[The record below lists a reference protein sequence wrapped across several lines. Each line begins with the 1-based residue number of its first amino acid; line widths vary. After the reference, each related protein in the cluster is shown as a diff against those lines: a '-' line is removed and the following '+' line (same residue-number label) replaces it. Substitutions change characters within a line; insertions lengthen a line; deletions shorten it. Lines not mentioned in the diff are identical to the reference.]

1 MRLLPISGRHKVVEL
16 IQITSLP
23 FIQNI
28 SIMPDKK
35 VTKVL
40 LFLKNMVYE
49 STSPM
54 EILRFAKYYR
64 KKGLDVV
71 VVLWG
76 PMGVIL
82 GKKGK
87 TGSPPYDE
95 RVREC
100 IDLGIKFKCCELAS
114 SMIGFEKNELIEG
127 IEMIHS
133 FEVADLML
141 EYCEEGQLVITL

>member
-1 MRLLPISGRHKVVEL
+1 M
-16 IQITSLP
+16 TA
-23 FIQNI
+23 
-28 SIMPDKK
+28 KK
-35 VTKVL
+35 VSKVL

-54 EILRFAKYYR
+54 ETMRFAKYYR

-82 GKKGK
+82 AKKGK
-87 TGSPPYDE
+87 HGTPPYDE
-95 RVREC
+95 RVQEC
-100 IDLGIKFKCCELAS
+100 IELGVKFKCCELAS
-114 SMIGFEKNELIEG
+114 SMIGFEPGELIEG
-127 IEMIHS
+127 VEMIHS

-141 EYCEEGQLVITL
+141 EYCKEGQLVITL

>member
-1 MRLLPISGRHKVVEL
+1 M
-16 IQITSLP
+16 TA
-23 FIQNI
+23 
-28 SIMPDKK
+28 KK
-35 VTKVL
+35 VSKVL

-54 EILRFAKYYR
+54 ETLRFAKYYR

-82 GKKGK
+82 AKKGK
-87 TGSPPYDE
+87 SGTPPYDE

-100 IDLGIKFKCCELAS
+100 MDMGVKFKCCELAS
-114 SMIGFEKNELIEG
+114 SMIGFMPGELIEG
-127 IEMIHS
+127 VEMIHS

>member
-1 MRLLPISGRHKVVEL
+1 
-16 IQITSLP
+16 
-23 FIQNI
+23 
-28 SIMPDKK
+28 MPEKK

-71 VVLWG
+71 LVLWG

-87 TGSPPYDE
+87 TGTPDYDD

-100 IDLGIKFKCCELAS
+100 IGMGIKIKCCELAS
-114 SMIGFEKNELIEG
+114 SMIGFDKDELIEG

-141 EYCEEGQLVITL
+141 EYCEEGQLVINL

>member
-1 MRLLPISGRHKVVEL
+1 
-16 IQITSLP
+16 
-23 FIQNI
+23 
-28 SIMPDKK
+28 MPAKK
-35 VTKVL
+35 VSKVL

-64 KKGLDVV
+64 KQGLDVV

-87 TGSPPYDE
+87 HGTPPYDD
-95 RVREC
+95 RVMEC
-100 IDLGIKFKCCELAS
+100 MDIGVTFKCCELAS
-114 SMIGFEKNELIEG
+114 SMIGFEKDEMIEG
-127 IEMIHS
+127 VEMIQS
-133 FEVADLML
+133 FEVADMML
-141 EYCEEGQLVITL
+141 KYCEEGQLVITL

>member
-1 MRLLPISGRHKVVEL
+1 
-16 IQITSLP
+16 
-23 FIQNI
+23 
-28 SIMPDKK
+28 MPGKN

-49 STSPM
+49 STSPN

-71 VVLWG
+71 LVLWG

-87 TGSPPYDE
+87 TGTPDYDD

-100 IDLGIKFKCCELAS
+100 IEMGIKIKCCELAS
-114 SMIGFEKNELIEG
+114 SMIGLDKDELIEG
-127 IEMIHS
+127 IELIHS

-141 EYCEEGQLVITL
+141 EYCEEGQLIINL

>member
-1 MRLLPISGRHKVVEL
+1 
-16 IQITSLP
+16 
-23 FIQNI
+23 
-28 SIMPDKK
+28 MPDKK

-100 IDLGIKFKCCELAS
+100 IGLGIKFKCCELAS

>member
-1 MRLLPISGRHKVVEL
+1 M
-16 IQITSLP
+16 
-23 FIQNI
+23 
-28 SIMPDKK
+28 MPEKK

-71 VVLWG
+71 LVLWG

-87 TGSPPYDE
+87 TGSP
-95 RVREC
+95 
-100 IDLGIKFKCCELAS
+100 LMMS
-114 SMIGFEKNELIEG
+114 GFGNVLTWE
-127 IEMIHS
+127 
-133 FEVADLML
+133 
-141 EYCEEGQLVITL
+141 

>member
-1 MRLLPISGRHKVVEL
+1 
-16 IQITSLP
+16 
-23 FIQNI
+23 
-28 SIMPDKK
+28 MPAKK

-54 EILRFAKYYR
+54 ETLRFAKYYR
-64 KKGLDVV
+64 KKGLEVEI
-71 VVLWG
+71 VLWG

-82 GKKGK
+82 AKKGK
-87 TGSPPYDE
+87 HGSPPYDE

-100 IDLGIKFKCCELAS
+100 MELGVKFKCCELAS

-127 IEMIHS
+127 VEMIHS

-141 EYCEEGQLVITL
+141 KYCEDEQLVITL

>member
-1 MRLLPISGRHKVVEL
+1 
-16 IQITSLP
+16 
-23 FIQNI
+23 
-28 SIMPDKK
+28 MPRKK
-35 VTKVL
+35 VSKVL

-49 STSPM
+49 STAPM

-82 GKKGK
+82 AKKGK
-87 TGSPPYDE
+87 HGIPTYDDHMK
-95 RVREC
+95 EC
-100 IDLGIKFKCCELAS
+100 IGMGVEFKCCELAS
-114 SMIGFEKNELIEG
+114 GMIGFDINELIEVV
-127 IEMIHS
+127 EMIHS

-141 EYCEEGQLVITL
+141 KYCEEGQLVINL

>member
-1 MRLLPISGRHKVVEL
+1 MMAKNKV
-16 IQITSLP
+16 S
-23 FIQNI
+23 
-28 SIMPDKK
+28 
-35 VTKVL
+35 KVL

-87 TGSPPYDE
+87 HGTPPYDE

-100 IDLGIKFKCCELAS
+100 IDLGVKFKCCELAS
-114 SMIGFEKNELIEG
+114 AMIGFEIEELIEG
-127 IEMIHS
+127 VEMIQS
-133 FEVADLML
+133 FEVAELL
-141 EYCEEGQLVITL
+141 LQYCEEGQLVITL

>member
-1 MRLLPISGRHKVVEL
+1 MAANKV
-16 IQITSLP
+16 S
-23 FIQNI
+23 
-28 SIMPDKK
+28 
-35 VTKVL
+35 KVL

-87 TGSPPYDE
+87 HGTPPYDE

-100 IDLGIKFKCCELAS
+100 IDLGVQFKCCELAS
-114 SMIGFEKNELIEG
+114 AMIGFEIDEMIEG
-127 IEMIHS
+127 VEMIQS
-133 FEVADLML
+133 FEVAELML
-141 EYCEEGQLVITL
+141 QYCEEGQLVITL

>member
-1 MRLLPISGRHKVVEL
+1 
-16 IQITSLP
+16 
-23 FIQNI
+23 
-28 SIMPDKK
+28 MPERK

-54 EILRFAKYYR
+54 EILRFARYYR

-71 VVLWG
+71 IVLWG

-87 TGSPPYDE
+87 IGTPPYDE

-100 IDLGIKFKCCELAS
+100 LDMGIKIKCCELAS
-114 SMIGFEKNELIEG
+114 SMIGFNKDELIEG

-141 EYCEEGQLVITL
+141 EYCEEGQLVINL

>member
-1 MRLLPISGRHKVVEL
+1 
-16 IQITSLP
+16 
-23 FIQNI
+23 
-28 SIMPDKK
+28 MPPQK

-64 KKGLDVV
+64 KKGLDVM

-82 GKKGK
+82 AKKGK
-87 TGSPPYDE
+87 HGTPPYDE

-100 IDLGIKFKCCELAS
+100 IELGVEFKCCELAS
-114 SMIGFEKNELIEG
+114 GMIGFGIDELIDG
-127 IEMIHS
+127 VEMVQS
-133 FEVADLML
+133 YEVADMML
-141 EYCEEGQLVITL
+141 KYCEEGQLVINL

>member
-1 MRLLPISGRHKVVEL
+1 MMPGR
-16 IQITSLP
+16 
-23 FIQNI
+23 N
-28 SIMPDKK
+28 

-49 STSPM
+49 STSPN

-71 VVLWG
+71 LVLWG

-87 TGSPPYDE
+87 TGSPPYDQ
-95 RVREC
+95 RVKEC
-100 IDLGIKFKCCELAS
+100 IEMGIEIKCCELAS
-114 SMIGFEKNELIEG
+114 SMIGLEKYELIDG
-127 IEMIHS
+127 IEMIHA

-141 EYCEEGQLVITL
+141 EYCEDGQLIINL

>member
-1 MRLLPISGRHKVVEL
+1 
-16 IQITSLP
+16 
-23 FIQNI
+23 
-28 SIMPDKK
+28 MPANK

-64 KKGLDVV
+64 KKGLDVT

-87 TGSPPYDE
+87 RGTPPYDE
-95 RVREC
+95 RVKEC
-100 IDLGIKFKCCELAS
+100 MDMGVKFKCCELAS
-114 SMIGFEKNELIEG
+114 VMIGFEKDELIEG
-127 IEMIHS
+127 VEMIQS
-133 FEVADLML
+133 YEVADLML
-141 EYCEEGQLVITL
+141 QYCEEGQLVITL

>member
-1 MRLLPISGRHKVVEL
+1 
-16 IQITSLP
+16 
-23 FIQNI
+23 
-28 SIMPDKK
+28 MPARK

-54 EILRFAKYYR
+54 EILRFAKYFR
-64 KKGLDVV
+64 KKGIDVV

-82 GKKGK
+82 AKKGK
-87 TGSPPYDE
+87 TGTPPYDE

-100 IDLGIKFKCCELAS
+100 MDMGVKFKCCELAS
-114 SMIGFEKNELIEG
+114 SMIGFEKDELIEG
-127 IEMIHS
+127 VEMIHS

-141 EYCEEGQLVITL
+141 EYCEEGQLVINL

>member
-1 MRLLPISGRHKVVEL
+1 MMAANKV
-16 IQITSLP
+16 S
-23 FIQNI
+23 
-28 SIMPDKK
+28 
-35 VTKVL
+35 KVL

-87 TGSPPYDE
+87 HGTPPYDE
-95 RVREC
+95 RVQEC
-100 IDLGIKFKCCELAS
+100 IDLGVQFKCCELAS
-114 SMIGFEKNELIEG
+114 AMIGFEIDELIEG
-127 IEMIHS
+127 VEMIQS
-133 FEVADLML
+133 FEVAELML
-141 EYCEEGQLVITL
+141 QYCEEGQLVITL

>member
-1 MRLLPISGRHKVVEL
+1 MAT
-16 IQITSLP
+16 Q
-23 FIQNI
+23 
-28 SIMPDKK
+28 K

-54 EILRFAKYYR
+54 ETLRFAKYYR
-64 KKGLDVV
+64 KKGLDVE

-87 TGSPPYDE
+87 HGNPPYDE
-95 RVREC
+95 RVNEC
-100 IDLGIKFKCCELAS
+100 LEIGVKFKCCELAS
-114 SMIGFEKNELIEG
+114 AMIGFSKDELIDG
-127 IEMIHS
+127 IEMIES
-133 FEVADLML
+133 YEVADLML
-141 EYCEEGQLVITL
+141 EYCEQGQLVINL